1 MTVTTVYCTAET
13 GGLSAN
19 ANNGNFTSALS
30 GGGSEGW
37 SDNQW
42 RHTVGQFWH
51 PNNRANINYMV
62 LEFDLSVIP
71 SGDTVSDADLDLYG
85 QQDDSSTDFD
95 VLVAEF
101 SPAPPWD
108 ATDWQ
113 DGTDLAALTDLVSQ
127 NTSGFNAS
135 GYNTFNSSSL
145 TTVVDGK
152 ASSQAF
158 IVWSSRTESGDFPG
172 AINTYESVNYYSYGQ
187 SGTTQDPRI
196 VVTHAAG
203 SSDTEV
209 TAATESLSLSTSAA
223 TVSVDTE
230 VNTSAEALSV
240 TTQSAII
247 ELQAT
252 SSSVDLGQWTG
263 DSTSLLPGTTWAA
276 PNGLFPTE
284 SVNENTAY
292 SFASATSTLTLPS
305 SGLAD
310 GYLVVSAYQ
319 IEDTSNGRCN
329 PQGRLT
335 QSSGTGNFVSG
346 ASSGYNRDSSEDRS
360 YVRTW
365 AFIDS
370 PSAGAEI
377 QFQWRRDT
385 DAPTGGTVR
394 SEFVVIPLWYNN
406 HGIYSSASTA
416 CPGGTTPNQLGGWS
430 VVSESDTAAIE
441 LATNVVTAKTANKRY
456 LCLGGQYWQGIGN
469 ARTQRWHGFR
479 VDGTVD
485 EQSKAY
491 SYGRNAANADIGEMF
506 TTIIETAGSSR
517 TIDQFV
523 FRGYQTA
530 TNPKDGADVD
540 GNTTG
545 SNPQHAMVI
554 LELDDA
560 VEVFRGHS
568 NTQHSLATAGTRVDI
583 NVAETVNFNDSASF
597 TKSSN
602 TAFQAQKD
610 LRLLLGSNIS
620 GGYASPSSSRFTGYS
635 EAVIGGAADAYSFA
649 GDYGRGDQGTQDCWG
664 WSANGLSAFSV
675 LNTETIGVRA
685 GKLTGGEAS
694 PGTTIADWSGVWGL
708 NIDTMAPASGGGDTE
723 VAASAESLSLTANQA
738 QVALDVDVAGATD
751 SLSLTTY
758 QSIVALGIDVQAQS
772 EALSLTPQAAGVTLD
787 VGVLGQAEALALT
800 TYAAAVAVDTEAS
813 TQVEGLQLTTSPA
826 TVSLGQGIAVDTVS
840 LSISPNPAGIG
851 YSVNVG
857 AVAAGLSIDTHQA
870 SVGVAGFNEI
880 LADVEALTLSTAPAS
895 VSYDVGVQSGTAP
908 LTLQPRPAD
917 IRLSVTV
924 GSQVEALTLSTHSA
938 SVTSVAGTEIN
949 AASAELRLRT
959 NTAEVDGVRSV
970 RRGDDAPG
978 MFTGEAKRF
987 FYDKQVAELGEFEKK
1002 VKHLKKLPPKRRAEK
1017 ARIAFEPFQAELSQ
1031 TAIEPLEEALARFER
1046 QETNYRQYRDAVS
1059 RYVEAVQQ
1067 ERQERRRRQNND
1079 VAIALLFAA

>member
-1 MTVTTVYCTAET
+1 MTITTIFCTAET

-19 ANNGNFTSALS
+19 ANNGNFTNALS
-30 GGGSEGW
+30 GAGSEGW

-42 RHTVGQFWH
+42 RHTVGNFWH
-51 PNNRANINYMV
+51 TNNRGNINYMV
-62 LEFDLSVIP
+62 LEFDLSVLP
-71 SGDTVSDADLDLYG
+71 SGDTVSDADLQLYG
-85 QQDDSSTDFD
+85 QQDQSGVDFN

-101 SPAPPWD
+101 GIAPPWD
-108 ATDWQ
+108 SGDWQ
-113 DGTDLAALTDLVSQ
+113 TGPDLAALTDLASI
-127 NTSGFNAS
+127 NTSSFNAS
-135 GYNTFNSSSL
+135 GYNTFNSSAL

-152 ASSQAF
+152 AASQAF
-158 IVWSSRTESGDFPG
+158 ILWSDRTESASWPS
-172 AINTYESVNYYSYGQ
+172 AIGEYESVNFYSYGQ

-196 VVTHAAG
+196 VVTHEAG
-203 SSDTEV
+203 GGGAQNITGSAYVDADTFG
-209 TAATESLSLSTSAA
+209 SG
-223 TVSVDTE
+223 TVSVGVSGVTG
-230 VNTSAEALSV
+230 SAHDDADSFGSGSV
-240 TTQSAII
+240 STGAVTISGAAHDDADAFGAGVVSTASAP
-247 ELQAT
+247 AA
-252 SSSVDLGQWTG
+252 SVDLGQWTG

-284 SVNENTAY
+284 VINENSAY
-292 SFASATSTLTLPS
+292 SFDSATSTLEFISPILP
-305 SGLAD
+305 D
-310 GYLVVSAYQ
+310 GYLVVAAYQ

-346 ASSGYNRDSSEDRS
+346 ASSGYNRDNSEDRS

-365 AFIDS
+365 AFLDG
-370 PSAGAEI
+370 PSIGDEI

-394 SEFVVIPLWYNN
+394 SEIVVIPFWYIN
-406 HGIYSSASTA
+406 HGIYSSTSTA

-441 LATNVVTAKTANKRY
+441 LATNVVTAKTLNKRY
-456 LCLGGQYWQGIGN
+456 LCLGGQYWQGIGS

-491 SYGRNAANADIGEMF
+491 SYGRNASNADIGEMF

-583 NVAETVNFNDSASF
+583 NVAETVNFNDAASF

-675 LNTETIGVRA
+675 LNAETIGVRA

-708 NIDTMAPASGGGDTE
+708 NIDTMAPAGSGGGTTITGSAHTDADE
-723 VAASAESLSLTANQA
+723 FGSGSVAAGPVSISGSLFTDADAYGSG
-738 QVALDVDVAGATD
+738 QVAPGAVLISGSLHLDADTFGAGA
-751 SLSLTTY
+751 LS
-758 QSIVALGIDVQAQS
+758 
-772 EALSLTPQAAGVTLD
+772 
-787 VGVLGQAEALALT
+787 VG
-800 TYAAAVAVDTEAS
+800 
-813 TQVEGLQLTTSPA
+813 
-826 TVSLGQGIAVDTVS
+826 
-840 LSISPNPAGIG
+840 PAGIT
-851 YSVNVG
+851 G
-857 AVAAGLSIDTHQA
+857 AAYDDTDAFGQGTVSQGSAPAQNLGGTAYADPDEFGAGLVSIG
-870 SVGVAGFNEI
+870 SVAIIGTAHADPDQFGAGGVQTGGVTITGTLYVDPDSFGAGT
-880 LADVEALTLSTAPAS
+880 VSTGSAPLQNVQGGAYSDPDAFGSGS
-895 VSYDVGVQSGTAP
+895 VSQGAPPAQNLIGQAFLDADEIGSG
-908 LTLQPRPAD
+908 
-917 IRLSVTV
+917 SVTV
-924 GSQVEALTLSTHSA
+924 GPVSLGGGHFADIDTFGAGLVAVG
-938 SVTSVAGTEIN
+938 SVTITGASLIDLDQFGSGGVQPGPVVIAGDIFVDLDQFGSGFVLTSNSSRGRFAYPEGSANDGAITSDQK
-949 AASAELRLRT
+949 ASGL
-959 NTAEVDGVRSV
+959 S
-970 RRGDDAPG
+970 GDQG
-978 MFTGEAKRF
+978 G
-987 FYDKQVAELGEFEKK
+987 G
-1002 VKHLKKLPPKRRAEK
+1002 
-1017 ARIAFEPFQAELSQ
+1017 
-1031 TAIEPLEEALARFER
+1031 ALASLSSGG
-1046 QETNYRQYRDAVS
+1046 QVLNPKNS
-1059 RYVEAVQQ
+1059 G
-1067 ERQERRRRQNND
+1067 NL
-1079 VAIALLFAA
+1079 I